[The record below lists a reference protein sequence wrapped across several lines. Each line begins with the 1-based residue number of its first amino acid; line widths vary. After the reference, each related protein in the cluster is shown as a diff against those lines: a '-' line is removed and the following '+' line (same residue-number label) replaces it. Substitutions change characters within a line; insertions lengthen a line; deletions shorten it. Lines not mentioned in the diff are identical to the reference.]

1 MGQKAGATAMN
12 TEKQMPIGKVVQRS
26 IPAIFEYCETQDP
39 TEFSRL
45 QDARYSKD
53 TFDVNYP
60 FCQPIAKIGP
70 DQSRRFWVKRYSVH
84 GVTVRVTS
92 QWFNPPTSNSLP
104 LLLTYLERRGLLA
117 QIGSH
122 SERVSGVDSVKNG
135 SKPSTNPKHRN
146 AIGNAQNIFVRYLL
160 SSVSDDDF
168 SAEDWQGTVE
178 SFGNRCAYCGSKEAL
193 SMDHVVP
200 LNKAALG
207 LHCLG
212 NLVPA
217 CRSCNAKKS
226 AKDFREFLSGDAGKI
241 AAIEA
246 HMEKHGYTPAQ
257 DAMALRK
264 VIDLAHQDVR
274 AMADRY
280 VIILQT
286 TLQQKGS

>member
-1 MGQKAGATAMN
+1 VN
-12 TEKQMPIGKVVQRS
+12 TEKKMPIGKVVQRS
-26 IPAIFEYCETQDP
+26 ISAIFAYCETQDP

-60 FCQPIAKIGP
+60 FCQPITKIGP
-70 DQSRRFWVKRYSVH
+70 DQNPRFWAKRYIVH
-84 GVTVRVTS
+84 GVTIRVTND
-92 QWFNPPTSNSLP
+92 WYNPPTSNSLS
-104 LLLTYLERRGLLA
+104 LFLTYLGRRGLSA
-117 QIGSH
+117 QTGSH
-122 SERVSGVDSVKNG
+122 SERAPGVASVKNG
-135 SKPSTNPKHRN
+135 SKPGTNPKHRN
-146 AIGNAQNIFVRYLL
+146 AIGNAQNLFVRYLL

-168 SAEDWQGTVE
+168 SAEDWQGTIE
-178 SFGNRCAYCGSKEAL
+178 SFGNRCAYCDSKETL

-200 LNKAALG
+200 LNKTALG
-207 LHCLG
+207 LYCIG

-226 AKDFREFLSGDAGKI
+226 AKDFREFLAGDAGKI

-246 HMEKHGYTPAQ
+246 HMEKHGYTPDQ
-257 DAMALRK
+257 DALALRK

-280 VIILQT
+280 VTILQT
-286 TLQQKGS
+286 TLQQKG

>member
-1 MGQKAGATAMN
+1 
-12 TEKQMPIGKVVQRS
+12 MPIGKVVQRS
-26 IPAIFEYCETQDP
+26 ISAIFAYCETQDP

-60 FCQPIAKIGP
+60 FCQPITKIGP
-70 DQSRRFWVKRYSVH
+70 DQNPRFWAKRYIVH
-84 GVTVRVTS
+84 GVTIRVTND
-92 QWFNPPTSNSLP
+92 WYNPPTSNSLS
-104 LLLTYLERRGLLA
+104 LFLTYLGRRGLSA
-117 QIGSH
+117 QTGSH
-122 SERVSGVDSVKNG
+122 SERAPGVASVKNG
-135 SKPSTNPKHRN
+135 SKPGTNPKHRN
-146 AIGNAQNIFVRYLL
+146 AIGNAQNLFVRYLL

-168 SAEDWQGTVE
+168 SAEDWQGTIE
-178 SFGNRCAYCGSKEAL
+178 SFGNRCAYCDSKETL

-200 LNKAALG
+200 LNKTALG
-207 LHCLG
+207 LYCIG

-226 AKDFREFLSGDAGKI
+226 AKDFREFLAGDAGKI

-246 HMEKHGYTPAQ
+246 HMEKHGYTPDQ
-257 DAMALRK
+257 DALALRK

-280 VIILQT
+280 VTILQT
-286 TLQQKGS
+286 TLQQKG